1 MTYPVHQTIAQGE
14 TLLLEFRFQGEDLSD
29 ATPRVEVSTGLA
41 DAEITAELDG
51 LDTVIVRSIE
61 TDCFDVGRH
70 TLELW
75 LDWPP
80 SALLRK
86 ELAIVVFVVV

>member
-1 MTYPVHQTIAQGE
+1 M
-14 TLLLEFRFQGEDLSD
+14 LLEFRFQGEDLTD
-29 ATPRVEVSTGLA
+29 ATPRVEVSTGLE
-41 DAEITAELDG
+41 DAEITVELDG
-51 LDTVIVRSIE
+51 TDTVIVRSIE

-80 SALLRK
+80 STPDRN
-86 ELAIVVFVVV
+86 ELAMTVFVVVTKSEGMT